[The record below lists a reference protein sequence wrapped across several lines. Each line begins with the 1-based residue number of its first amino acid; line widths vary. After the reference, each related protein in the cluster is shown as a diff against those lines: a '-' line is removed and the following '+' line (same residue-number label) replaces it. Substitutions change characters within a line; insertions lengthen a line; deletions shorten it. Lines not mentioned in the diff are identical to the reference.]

1 MATVHHP
8 PLKGVGF
15 QHNASRA
22 WIWLSIVLA
31 VLLIGA
37 IAWSVSSPSVSETA
51 TVKTVTSTEFD
62 HEMTPGQIVSP
73 GVTTQYFPVLRQQ
86 RRAVPDANASKRLR
100 TRPRGNRWIPCPAA
114 RSDNT
119 VLRQQRRAVPGEVDR
134 NTLSDAIGRPRP
146 PITAH
151 MR

>member
-8 PLKGVGF
+8 PLKGVAF

-51 TVKTVTSTEFD
+51 TVKTVTSTELD
-62 HEMTPGQIVSP
+62 HEVSAGYHVQQP
-73 GVTTQYFPVLRQQ
+73 GVTTQYGNSGETVTSTELDHEVSAGYHVQQ
-86 RRAVPDANASKRLR
+86 PGV
-100 TRPRGNRWIPCPAA
+100 TTQYGN
-114 RSDNT
+114 S
-119 VLRQQRRAVPGEVDR
+119 GE
-134 NTLSDAIGRPRP
+134 LYPEK
-146 PITAH
+146 
-151 MR
+151 